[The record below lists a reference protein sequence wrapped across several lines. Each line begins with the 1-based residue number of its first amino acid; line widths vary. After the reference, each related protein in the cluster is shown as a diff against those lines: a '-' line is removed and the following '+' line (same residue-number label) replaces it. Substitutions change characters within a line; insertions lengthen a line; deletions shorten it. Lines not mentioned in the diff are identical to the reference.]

1 MAHRRSR
8 DGAVAPVEL
17 RADTLARDLG
27 GPGATCR
34 PPGSVRVTARC
45 RSSRAAAVST
55 GAAYLK
61 VSSIRRASGI
71 APLSPKPP
79 ASSADVSP
87 HGSSS
92 NAVGSAC
99 VSAMICVPA
108 WNPCRA
114 NTRHPG
120 RLSPAGPRNSG
131 PASRPGRPLPVL
143 GYADQRTLLAA
154 SDSKPSTA
162 RPTRSRAGAQA
173 QRGRRASRC
182 GRGQRRIM
190 THALAYSADDPARAG
205 SICDC
210 LPTARHPALRGRPC
224 QVVNRHGLAC
234 ARLAGHHPGP
244 GAGRAAH
251 LGTRPGIS
259 RAPARNSTGAT
270 RPQ

>member
-120 RLSPAGPRNSG
+120 RLSAAGRRTLA
-131 PASRPGRPLPVL
+131 PASRPGS
-143 GYADQRTLLAA
+143 A
-154 SDSKPSTA
+154 TA
-162 RPTRSRAGAQA
+162 RPRL
-173 QRGRRASRC
+173 RRPADAPPPPLTASRVRPRPP
-182 GRGQRRIM
+182 GTG
-190 THALAYSADDPARAG
+190 
-205 SICDC
+205 
-210 LPTARHPALRGRPC
+210 PALRPNGAAAPPA
-224 QVVNRHGLAC
+224 V
-234 ARLAGHHPGP
+234 
-244 GAGRAAH
+244 GAGK
-251 LGTRPGIS
+251 
-259 RAPARNSTGAT
+259 GAS
-270 RPQ
+270 